1 MSNQAEYV
9 LAADF
14 GAGSGR
20 VVRGALDG
28 RRLTLHE
35 VHRFPNE
42 PVQLRDELYWDFL
55 RLFYELKQGI
65 RKGAEGMPGR
75 IQSIAV
81 DTWGVDYGLIDG
93 AGRLRCN
100 PRHYRDARHAKS
112 MNDVLQMVSEQ
123 ELYAMSGVLPQ
134 QINTIFQL
142 FGELQDSGI
151 NSKDSTMNPNSDT
164 RLLFLP
170 DLFNYYLSGEQA
182 CEYTIASTSGLLHS
196 GEVKW
201 NEPLMSRLGLP
212 VSLFPRLVHSGTVL
226 GHLSDDLVRELHT
239 GPMKVVSVGSHDTAS
254 ALAAIPATESN
265 HAFISCG
272 TWSLMGVERDSPVLS
287 VQALELGF
295 TNEGT
300 VNGKVRTLKNRSGLW
315 LLQECKRQWEREN
328 RIYSHEE
335 LVQLAVS
342 AGAHQSV
349 VSPGNDVFMSPGDM
363 PKRIRQYC
371 ERTFQTVPETVGAI
385 VRCILESLA
394 LEFRQTL
401 DELELITGIRPPA
414 IHMVGGGVRNRLLCQ
429 FTANATGVPVI
440 AGPVEASSAGNC
452 LLQYV
457 ALGEVGGLS
466 EIRDIVSASFDTE
479 MYTPQDSECWQEA
492 YGKYQQYNQ
501 RKQHQQ

>member
-1 MSNQAEYV
+1 MSNQATYV

-20 VVRGALDG
+20 VVRGVLDG
-28 RRLTLHE
+28 RRLKLHE

-55 RLFYELKQGI
+55 RLFYKLKQGI
-65 RKGAEGMPGR
+65 RKGAEGMAGR
-75 IQSIAV
+75 IKSIAV

-93 AGRLRCN
+93 AGRLRSN

-112 MNDVLQMVSEQ
+112 MNDVLEIVSEQ
-123 ELYAMSGVLPQ
+123 QLYVMSGVLPQ

-142 FGELQDSGI
+142 FGDLQDSKS
-151 NSKDSTMNPNSDT
+151 NRQDCALNPDADT
-164 RLLFLP
+164 RALFMS

-196 GEVKW
+196 GKMKW

-212 VSLFPRLVHSGTVL
+212 ASLFPRLVRSGTVL
-226 GHLSDDLVRELHT
+226 GDLSDNLVKELHT

-254 ALAAIPATESN
+254 ALAAIPATETN
-265 HAFISCG
+265 YAFISCG

-287 VQALELGF
+287 EQALELGF

-328 RIYSHEE
+328 RIHSHEE
-335 LVQLAVS
+335 LIQLAAS
-342 AGAHQSV
+342 AEAHQSV
-349 VSPGNDVFMSPGDM
+349 VSPGDDVFLGPGDM

-371 ERTFQTVPETVGAI
+371 ERTLQTVPETAGAI
-385 VRCILESLA
+385 IRCILESLA

-401 DELELITGIRPPA
+401 DELEQITGVRSPV
-414 IHMVGGGVRNRLLCQ
+414 IHMVGGGVHNRMLCQ
-429 FTANATGVPVI
+429 FTANAAGVPVI
-440 AGPVEASSAGNC
+440 AGPAEASSAGNC

-457 ALGEVGGLS
+457 AHGEVGSLS
-466 EIRDIVSASFDTE
+466 EIRDIVSASFDTK

-492 YGKYQQYNQ
+492 YGKYQQFN
-501 RKQHQQ
+501 RMKQHQQ